1 MAGLKGILFDL
12 GDTLIDFGKL
22 DTAHLFA
29 EGGRLA
35 YQRLAEMNQPLPPFR
50 PFLRRQLWSVR
61 WNFMLS
67 RVTGREFNSLQLIG
81 SLGRSMGHRLSPA
94 QLEEI
99 AWLWY
104 QPLSAAARVE
114 PGLHEVLAGLLE
126 RGLKLA
132 VVSNTFVPGV
142 VLDRHMRDTGLLDFF
157 ASRIYSCD
165 VRYRKP
171 HPTIFRK
178 ALHAL
183 GIGPDEAMFV
193 GDSLVADIKGAAR
206 LGMITVLK
214 DPLNVYRPGR
224 IQPTHSIQSLRQ
236 LPKIVA
242 EYCR

>member
-1 MAGLKGILFDL
+1 MEWA
-12 GDTLIDFGKL
+12 
-22 DTAHLFA
+22 
-29 EGGRLA
+29 
-35 YQRLAEMNQPLPPFR
+35 
-50 PFLRRQLWSVR
+50 
-61 WNFMLS
+61 
-67 RVTGREFNSLQLIG
+67 
-81 SLGRSMGHRLSPA
+81 
-94 QLEEI
+94 
-99 AWLWY
+99 
-104 QPLSAAARVE
+104 
-114 PGLHEVLAGLLE
+114 
-126 RGLKLA
+126 GLKLA

-142 VLDRHMRDTGLLDFF
+142 VLDRHLRDTGLLDFF
-157 ASRIYSCD
+157 AARIYSCD

-178 ALHAL
+178 ALEAL

-236 LPKIVA
+236 LPQIVA